1 VRPIVTLDGEHEV
14 NEVFLEDVK
23 VPVANLVGEEN
34 KGWTC
39 AKFLLTHER
48 TGIAGVAFA
57 KQGLDHLK
65 QVARDRKKAGRP
77 LGDDPLFAARM
88 AQVEIDLMAM
98 ETFNLRTLSA
108 AAAGSAPGAESSMLK
123 IKGTVIRQEI
133 TDLLRRA
140 LGPYALPFVPEA
152 FDEGYNEPP
161 IGPDYAMPLARQ
173 YFNMRKLSIYG
184 GSNEIQRNIV
194 AKQILGL

>member
-1 VRPIVTLDGEHEV
+1 VT
-14 NEVFLEDVK
+14 
-23 VPVANLVGEEN
+23 A
-34 KGWTC
+34 
-39 AKFLLTHER
+39 R

-57 KQGLDHLK
+57 KQGLGHLK
-65 QVARDRKKAGRP
+65 QVAEAQRKNGRP
-77 LGDDPLFAARM
+77 LAEDPLFAARL

-98 ETFNLRTLSA
+98 ETFNLRTVSA
-108 AAAGSAPGAESSMLK
+108 AAAGAAPGPESSMLK

-140 LGPYALPFVPEA
+140 VGPHALPFVPEA

-161 IGPDYAMPLARQ
+161 VGPEHAMPLARQ

-184 GSNEIQRNIV
+184 GSNEIQRNII
-194 AKQILGL
+194 AKQILRL